1 MRVMFRDRT
10 VPVEIAGGKMEIVQK
25 GKGKYM
31 GIELVE
37 ILWKVCAVVINCW
50 LKRSVM
56 LHNALHVFR
65 TGRGAGTAIIEANI
79 SQQLVGIAHEP
90 LFQVFL
96 DLQRAYY
103 LLDWEWCLE
112 LLRGYGMGPNLDVIL
127 ENY

>member
-1 MRVMFRDRT
+1 MV
-10 VPVEIAGGKMEIVQK
+10 IISKW
-25 GKGKYM
+25 KGKYR
-31 GIELVE
+31 GIGLVD
-37 ILWKVCAVVINCW
+37 ILWKVFSVVINCW

-65 TGRGAGTAIIEANI
+65 TGRWTGTAIIEANM

-96 DLQRAYY
+96 DLQKAYY